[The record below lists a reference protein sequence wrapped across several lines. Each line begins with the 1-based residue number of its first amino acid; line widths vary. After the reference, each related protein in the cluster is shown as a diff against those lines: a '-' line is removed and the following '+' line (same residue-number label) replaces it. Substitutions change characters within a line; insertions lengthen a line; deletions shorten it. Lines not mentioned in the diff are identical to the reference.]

1 MLEFEKMKPLPP
13 PTIDD
18 EAVFKA
24 AYEPSEEEC
33 VAIKAFVESHSDEFA
48 DIPPGKI
55 LRFLRARDMN
65 GKKAATM
72 LRTHMTWYNKYKPNE
87 LHETEINQKALDSGC
102 WRLLGRTQD
111 GSPVLEIQVGLWNP
125 HEYGKED
132 YVTYVGWFEAMLERM
147 MQRHTKM
154 IIIFDMAGWKFWHAN
169 YVTYIH
175 GLVDIAQNQYPERL
189 RRVLMVN
196 APFIF
201 KGVWA
206 VIRPWLDPK
215 TATKVVFLSE
225 EFTLLAEFTDL
236 TLALDLLPA
245 RYGGT
250 VVCDTDLPC
259 PGFTEHMA

>member
-1 MLEFEKMKPLPP
+1 
-13 PTIDD
+13 
-18 EAVFKA
+18 
-24 AYEPSEEEC
+24 
-33 VAIKAFVESHSDEFA
+33 
-48 DIPPGKI
+48 
-55 LRFLRARDMN
+55 
-65 GKKAATM
+65 
-72 LRTHMTWYNKYKPNE
+72 
-87 LHETEINQKALDSGC
+87 
-102 WRLLGRTQD
+102 
-111 GSPVLEIQVGLWNP
+111 
-125 HEYGKED
+125 
-132 YVTYVGWFEAMLERM
+132 
-147 MQRHTKM
+147 
-154 IIIFDMAGWKFWHAN
+154 
-169 YVTYIH
+169 
-175 GLVDIAQNQYPERL
+175 
-189 RRVLMVN
+189 MVN